1 MRLLRPL
8 WCILSS
14 IFAADP
20 FVVEVGREPRANSR
34 DAITALADRLLEAE
48 NNIAKISNNQK
59 QQTTDLNNFH
69 YQKNE
74 NEVRLIN
81 LEKNLQSL
89 ESGLQTCLEA
99 GKSNRNAQESLRK
112 LIRNKFKGESTR
124 TKMINNKINRLETK
138 DDFMSVLAELENRVE
153 MIENYREKVLK
164 PEITEN
170 LRKMEIKIEQ
180 VEENISSIPQTS
192 STQNNEVNNGKYQ
205 AMRDRLSQLEGTQN
219 SIKVNYEKLIEQ
231 SKYMSEG
238 YAQKFYVSKELSRL
252 NDTLTREI
260 NEVKFSMA
268 QMDDCCLRKDPSEA
282 EPVAADYLYDE
293 KFSDIDDKIRD
304 IYERINFRF
313 NNAESTHSHSYLEGV
328 IQKLE
333 DDLNETVQNVFRNR
347 TLLNNKINQN
357 SLQIV
362 AQQKNIDDMKDRDLQ
377 REKMLSM
384 LQFDMSQIRSTT
396 ESNSLKFQ
404 NQITSLD
411 HENTNLRNQ
420 YRENYSKLVSLNSK
434 LNYADNYADEF
445 SELEKLSRDAII
457 QASTLKSQVGVF
469 QNRLSDMNLTM
480 FTHLYAHDK
489 TVDSVSRDIQQM
501 KSRLEQQKDSLS
513 STIQEVQVE
522 QGELSDKL
530 RALTSRIADGFSLN
544 EEEVARIQQSMH
556 HLATNTNFASDSD
569 EITILKSNLNQ
580 VQVTLSAQGSSIQDI
595 KNEQNTILERVLLVE
610 TSDSDDSAPDLRMNT
625 TIFAKEVELKADAR
639 VVYDDFA
646 AKYLEIVDSLR
657 DLNVRNSQIQQM
669 LSTVQE
675 SRQSTSYNAVL
686 DKIDSLDSAISSLNS
701 TTEDLYDKI
710 EELET
715 NTTEKLYR
723 LEDTISPRFSN
734 HRSMVPSAELQQLQ
748 NIVERHSRRINEI
761 FVKVSS
767 ETASADD
774 LEDLRDAVS
783 DSDLSDTVQE
793 LASTLTRLQSEML
806 VGNDLERLSTRVK
819 GIQDKFHR
827 FQSTNRLA
835 MSDLKRAVENA
846 KNERGGISNANG
858 DNDDDFNS
866 SPGVASKLRRL
877 GITVSNLS
885 NKQKRIIEGFNN
897 QSKFLKEGLD
907 RIGELENSCCTAGD
921 IDSDYTDYDS
931 PSSSS
936 SSSSSSN

>member
-384 LQFDMSQIRSTT
+384 LQFDMSQ
-396 ESNSLKFQ
+396 FQ